1 MPTKPVRVSIEFTQ
15 AFKRHLRE
23 LSKKY
28 RHIRSDVQPTIETIQ
43 SGDFPGDRIVGTEYV
58 VFKVRIRN
66 RDIRRGKS
74 SGYRLIYQ
82 VKPPKSAVLL
92 TIYSK
97 LDQGDISPRQV
108 REIIKEES

>member
-1 MPTKPVRVSIEFTQ
+1 M
-15 AFKRHLRE
+15 
-23 LSKKY
+23 
-28 RHIRSDVQPTIETIQ
+28 
-43 SGDFPGDRIVGTEYV
+43 GTEYV

-74 SGYRLIYQ
+74 SSYRLIYQ

-97 LDQGDISPRQV
+97 LDQGDISPGQV